1 MSAVAARR
9 ALPTGLAAIAGRLRV
24 GLATLAALAML
35 SACAT
40 PQRYPAVPPELALQA
55 VPDNFAVRYRVARGS
70 DDFAA
75 EARES
80 LRREIAW
87 RASHGETGPL
97 PPANFLAI
105 SGGGDD
111 GAFTAGLLNG
121 WTARGDRPEF
131 KAVTGVSTGALIAP
145 FAFLGPKYD
154 HVLKTVYT
162 DVSQQDIFKRRNL
175 VRAFFGDALSDTT
188 PLYKLLSRY
197 VDRDLLDQIAAEY
210 AKGRVLLVG
219 TTLLDTPEPVIWNMT
234 AIAASHD
241 PRALD
246 LFRKIMI
253 ASASIPGA
261 FPPVM
266 IDIEA
271 NGTHYQEMHVDGGA
285 MAQVFAYP
293 PSLNL
298 REESA
303 RAGVKR
309 KRNLYIIR
317 NSRIDPEWASVQR
330 RTLSIASRAISS
342 LMMTQGIGDLYRIYV
357 TTSRDGVGYNL
368 AFVPSTFNTPHTK
381 QFDTDYMRALYK
393 VGYDMGVAGYPWR
406 KSPPGYDGSVIGA
419 PPPKGPAVVA
429 SPAR

>member
-1 MSAVAARR
+1 M
-9 ALPTGLAAIAGRLRV
+9 GLAAIAGGLRV
-24 GLATLAALAML
+24 GIAALAALAML

-40 PQRYPAVPPELALQA
+40 PHRYPAVPPELALQA
-55 VPDNFAVRYRVARGS
+55 QPGAFAVRYRVARGA

-80 LRREIAW
+80 LRREVAW
-87 RASHGETGPL
+87 RASRGETGPL

-145 FAFLGPKYD
+145 FAFLGPRYD

-162 DVSQQDIFKRRNL
+162 DISQQDIFKRRNL

-188 PLYKLLSRY
+188 PLYELLSRY
-197 VDRDLLDQIAAEY
+197 VDRALLDQIAAEY

-234 AIAASHD
+234 AIASSHD

-298 REESA
+298 RDESA

-330 RTLSIASRAISS
+330 RTLSIAGRAISS

-357 TTSRDGVGYNL
+357 TTSRDGVDYNL

-406 KSPPGYDGSVIGA
+406 KTPPGYDGAVIGA
-419 PPPKGPAVVA
+419 PPREGPAVVA

>member
-271 NGTHYQEMHVDGGA
+271 NGKHYQEMHVDGGA